1 MSPAG
6 TSSPSP
12 ESLAPRLSA
21 AAPSHESPREP
32 SPGPSPFGPRPAGGG
47 LGRLLTLLALGHT
60 AMFMVY
66 MGVGQ
71 VLLPVQIEA
80 LDPADKVANLGL
92 VSGISAVFATLFNPL
107 AGLLSDRSRRRNP
120 WILGGGIAALGALA
134 LLGAMR
140 TLLLVTI
147 GWCLVQA
154 MMNVYQAAIT
164 AVVPDRVPTERR
176 GLASAMVG
184 IGTPLGVIAG
194 VTLAAS
200 FVPGSVT
207 TGYLALGAVIALA
220 AVLFTALVRE
230 QKLPAVESVP
240 LARQFAAF
248 GAALKAPDFRW
259 AFIGRFLM
267 MLGYFSVALFQL
279 YIVQDHISLP
289 AGLEPAE
296 AVAILSPVNALCMLL
311 ATVVGG
317 VFSDRIGRRKPFIA
331 VSCVLTAVGMAAPV
345 LSSTWT
351 GMLVFAAVTGLSF
364 GCFMAVD
371 TALVTLV
378 LPSADDAARD
388 MGVLNI
394 ANAGPQIIGPFLA
407 SVVVAQL
414 GGYTGLFVTGA
425 VITILGALSVV
436 PIRGVR

>member
-1 MSPAG
+1 MSRPEIQIPAQ
-6 TSSPSP
+6 
-12 ESLAPRLSA
+12 EAPTVRS
-21 AAPSHESPREP
+21 
-32 SPGPSPFGPRPAGGG
+32 GGG
-47 LGRLLTLLALGHT
+47 PLGRLLVLLAVGHT

-71 VLLPVQIEA
+71 VLLPVQVEL

-92 VSGISAVFATLFNPL
+92 VSGVSAVFATLFNPL

-120 WILGGGIAALGALA
+120 WILGGGLAALGALA

-154 MMNVYQAAIT
+154 MMNIYQAAIT
-164 AVVPDRVPTERR
+164 AVVPDRVPVERR

-184 IGTPLGVIAG
+184 IGTPIGVIAG

-200 FVPGSVT
+200 FVPHDIR
-207 TGYLALGAVIALA
+207 TGYLVLGAVIAVV

-230 QKLPAVESVP
+230 QRLPAVESVP
-240 LARQFAAF
+240 LGQQFAAF
-248 GAALKAPDFRW
+248 GAALKAGDFRW

-267 MLGYFSVALFQL
+267 MLGYFMVTLFQL
-279 YIVQDHISLP
+279 YILQDHISLP
-289 AGLEPAE
+289 AEIEPA
-296 AVAILSPVNALCMLL
+296 AAMAILSPINAVCMLL

-317 VFSDRIGRRKPFIA
+317 VLSDRIGRRKPFIA
-331 VSCVLTAVGMAAPV
+331 VSCVLTAIGMLIPV
-345 LSSTWT
+345 VSPTWT
-351 GMLVFAAVTGLSF
+351 GMLAFAVVTGLSF

-388 MGVLNI
+388 MGVLNM

-407 SVVVAQL
+407 SFVVASL
-414 GGYTGLFVTGA
+414 GGYNALFAAGA
-425 VITILGALSVV
+425 LITVVGALSVV

>member
-1 MSPAG
+1 MSRSETDRVPVPPSVPA
-6 TSSPSP
+6 
-12 ESLAPRLSA
+12 SA
-21 AAPSHESPREP
+21 ATRTG
-32 SPGPSPFGPRPAGGG
+32 GP
-47 LGRLLTLLALGHT
+47 LGRLLFLLAVGNT

-71 VLLPVQIEA
+71 VLLPVQVEL
-80 LDPADKVANLGL
+80 LDPANKIANLGL
-92 VSGISAVFATLFNPL
+92 VSGIAAVFATLFNPL

-120 WILGGGIAALGALA
+120 WILGGGLAALGALA
-134 LLGAMR
+134 LLGAMK
-140 TLLLVTI
+140 TILLVTI

-164 AVVPDRVPTERR
+164 AVVPDRVPMERR

-184 IGTPLGVIAG
+184 MGVPIGTIIG
-194 VTLAAS
+194 VTVAAT
-200 FVPGSVT
+200 FVPHDVR
-207 TGYLALGAVIALA
+207 TGYLVLGAVIAGV

-230 QKLPAVESVP
+230 QKLPEVETVP
-240 LARQFAAF
+240 LGRQLAAF
-248 GAALKAPDFRW
+248 GSALKAGDFRW

-267 MLGYFSVALFQL
+267 MLGYFAVFLYQL
-279 YIVQDHISLP
+279 YILQDHIDLP
-289 AGLEPAE
+289 EGMSPAA
-296 AVAILSPVNALCMLL
+296 AVAIISPVSAVCTLL

-317 VFSDRIGRRKPFIA
+317 VLSDRIGRRKPFIA
-331 VSCVLTAVGMAAPV
+331 VSCVFTALGMLVPV
-345 LSSTWT
+345 VSPTWT
-351 GMLVFAAVTGLSF
+351 GMLVFSVVTGLSF

-394 ANAGPQIIGPFLA
+394 ANAGPQIIAPFMA
-407 SVVVAQL
+407 SLVVASL
-414 GGYTGLFVTGA
+414 GGYTALFITGA
-425 VITILGALSVV
+425 VITVLGALSVV

>member
-1 MSPAG
+1 MSRSATQIPARR
-6 TSSPSP
+6 
-12 ESLAPRLSA
+12 ASA
-21 AAPSHESPREP
+21 D
-32 SPGPSPFGPRPAGGG
+32 RPGGG
-47 LGRLLTLLALGHT
+47 ALTRLLAMLALGNT
-60 AMFMVY
+60 AMYMVY

-71 VLLPVQIEA
+71 VLLPLQVEL

-92 VSGISAVFATLFNPL
+92 VSGVSAVFATLFNPL

-120 WILGGGIAALGALA
+120 WILGGGLAALGALA

-164 AVVPDRVPTERR
+164 AVVPDRVPVERR

-200 FVPGSVT
+200 FAPDALH
-207 TGYLALGAVIALA
+207 TGYLALGAVIAVV

-230 QKLPAVESVP
+230 QRLPAVAAVP
-240 LARQFAAF
+240 LVRQLAAF
-248 GAALKAPDFRW
+248 GTALKAGDFRW

-267 MLGYFSVALFQL
+267 MLGYFMVTLFQL
-279 YIVQDHISLP
+279 YILQDHISLP
-289 AGLEPAE
+289 ADLEPA
-296 AVAILSPVNALCMLL
+296 AAMTILSPLNAVCMLL

-317 VFSDRIGRRKPFIA
+317 LLSDRIGRRKPFIA
-331 VSCVLTAVGMAAPV
+331 VSCVLTALGMMIPV
-345 LSSTWT
+345 VSPTWT

-407 SVVVAQL
+407 SLVVASL
-414 GGYTGLFVTGA
+414 GGYDALFAAGALVT
-425 VITILGALSVV
+425 VVGALSVI